1 MNAFRLHASTFFR
14 SGRRLPTL
22 LALFVSALAPSS
34 PAWAEGGLKIG
45 YVDVSRAASQSKS
58 ISQAIRTAETELK
71 NKQEVIELMTRD
83 FQAVRREL
91 AAKAS
96 VMAPEKI
103 ETEEARLQGMRDEI
117 DKVRLEI
124 DQHLRRTETRIMGP
138 AVDRIL
144 KSIREVAK
152 EQGFDLVLR
161 EDVVLFA
168 VQTLDITPLVVEAL
182 DSEAENQKSSLPDS

>member
-1 MNAFRLHASTFFR
+1 MNAPRLHASKLLR
-14 SGRRLPTL
+14 SGGLRAL
-22 LALFVSALAPSS
+22 LALLISALAPSS
-34 PAWAEGGLKIG
+34 PAWAQSGLKIG

-71 NKQEVIELMTRD
+71 NKQEVIELMSRD
-83 FQAVRREL
+83 FQAARREL

-96 VMAPEKI
+96 VMVPEKI

-144 KSIREVAK
+144 KTIREVAK
-152 EQGFDLVLR
+152 DQGFDLVLR

-182 DSEAENQKSSLPDS
+182 DSDDENQKSSLPDS